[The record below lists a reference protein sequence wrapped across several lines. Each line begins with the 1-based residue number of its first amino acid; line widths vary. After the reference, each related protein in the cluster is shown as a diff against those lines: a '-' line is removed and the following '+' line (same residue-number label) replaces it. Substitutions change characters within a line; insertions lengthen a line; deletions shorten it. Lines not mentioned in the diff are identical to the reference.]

1 MGKKAIVIALAVVV
15 LLLGGGGGA
24 TYLLLGGGG
33 PASAPAEPNPGYV
46 DFASLSKP
54 VIRDGRLRHYVHL
67 AVTLELF
74 DEDDV
79 ALVEDKV
86 PALRDAFLRA
96 LYRAP
101 EAGGTAPGEPDLDD
115 IKARLL
121 EIANQVAGEGVVRAV
136 LVTRTQRGA
145 A

>member
-1 MGKKAIVIALAVVV
+1 MGMKGIVIALAAV

-24 TYLLLGGGG
+24 AHLLLGGGG
-33 PASAPAEPNPGYV
+33 MSLAPAEPNPGYV
-46 DFASLSKP
+46 EFASMAKP

-74 DEDDV
+74 DENDV
-79 ALVEDKV
+79 ELIEGKV

-101 EAGGTAPGEPDLDD
+101 EAGGVAPGEPDLED

-121 EIANQVAGEGVVRAV
+121 DIANQVAGEGVVRAV
-136 LVTRTQRGA
+136 LVTRSQRGA

>member
-1 MGKKAIVIALAVVV
+1 MGKKGIVIALAAV

-24 TYLLLGGGG
+24 AYLLLGGGDL
-33 PASAPAEPNPGYV
+33 SLAPAEPNPGYV

-54 VIRDGRLRHYVHL
+54 VVRDGRLRHYVHL

-79 ALVEDKV
+79 DLVEDQV

-96 LYRAP
+96 LHRAP
-101 EAGGTAPGEPDLDD
+101 EAGGAAPGEPDLDD

-121 EIANQVAGEGVVRAV
+121 EIANQVAGAGVVRAV
-136 LVTRTQRGA
+136 LVTRTQRGPA
-145 A
+145 

>member
-1 MGKKAIVIALAVVV
+1 MGKKGIVIALVAV

-24 TYLLLGGGG
+24 AYLLLGGGG
-33 PASAPAEPNPGYV
+33 LASAPAEPNPGYV
-46 DFASLSKP
+46 DFASISKP
-54 VIRDGRLRHYVHL
+54 VVRDGRLHHYVHL

-79 ALVEDKV
+79 DLVEGHI

-96 LYRAP
+96 LFRAP
-101 EAGGTAPGEPDLDD
+101 EAGGAAAGEADLDD

-136 LVTRTQRGA
+136 LVTRTQRGPA
-145 A
+145 